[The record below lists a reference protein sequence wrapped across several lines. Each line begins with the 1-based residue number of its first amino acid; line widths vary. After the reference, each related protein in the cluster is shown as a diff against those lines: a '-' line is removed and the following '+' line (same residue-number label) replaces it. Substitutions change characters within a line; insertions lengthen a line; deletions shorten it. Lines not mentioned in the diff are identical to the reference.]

1 MDDFLSNLLDLI
13 MFPFTQYEND
23 IIFFLFCLLILSM
36 IFLVFR
42 KVVGIR

>member
-1 MDDFLSNLLDLI
+1 MDDFLNNLLDLI
-13 MFPFTQYEND
+13 MFPFTQFEND
-23 IIFFLFCLLILSM
+23 ILFLLFCLLVLSM

>member
-1 MDDFLSNLLDLI
+1 MEDFLTNLLDLI
-13 MFPFTQYEND
+13 MFPFSQFEND
-23 IIFFLFCLLILSM
+23 FIFLLFCLLILSM